1 MSEITIRT
9 ARLDDASKLVSI
21 YRYYVEKTAI
31 TFEYEVSTVAEFR
44 RRMGT
49 TMQKYPYLVIE
60 EDGVIQGYAYA
71 GAFNPREAY
80 DWSSELT
87 IYMSH
92 TARKGGLGRRLY
104 EALVD
109 QLRSMGIL
117 NVYACIGYPQ
127 QEDEYLTKNS
137 EQFHRHLG
145 FETVQQSVLFPERK
159 AYTITEI
166 VEDDFGCEGRPEG
179 AEPMVTV
186 SLDGDHGVWGKVR
199 IADAYLY
206 EHHLDVGSVVHTTEM
221 FLDSISVRS

>member
-1 MSEITIRT
+1 MSDITIRT
-9 ARLDDASKLVSI
+9 ARLDDASKLVRI
-21 YRYYVEKTAI
+21 YQYYVEKTAI
-31 TFEYEVSTVAEFR
+31 TFEYEVPTVAEFR

-49 TMQKYPYLVIE
+49 MMQKYPYLVIE

-145 FETVQQSVLFPERK
+145 FETVGTFHHCGYK
-159 AYTITEI
+159 
-166 VEDDFGCEGRPEG
+166 FGRWYDMIWMEKIIGAHQIPQVNIIPYKDLGR
-179 AEPMVTV
+179 
-186 SLDGDHGVWGKVR
+186 
-199 IADAYLY
+199 
-206 EHHLDVGSVVHTTEM
+206 
-221 FLDSISVRS
+221 